1 MRPNSSCFPSC
12 IISLYVG
19 CLHLAAEQTASDADI
34 PAPRPSGPNTQFPS
48 GLCFH
53 IDINNHCTGDTGRE
67 IKWIRTKRT
76 KWINKSF
83 ISPGQQILCK
93 MRRMSES
100 LGAAMFQEEARALM
114 RGV

>member
-53 IDINNHCTGDTGRE
+53 IDINNHCTGDTG
-67 IKWIRTKRT
+67 
-76 KWINKSF
+76 
-83 ISPGQQILCK
+83 GDK
-93 MRRMSES
+93 MDPLKEDKMDK
-100 LGAAMFQEEARALM
+100 
-114 RGV
+114 